1 MSAGHATI
9 DLAPLE
15 ARYEIVGELRGGG
28 PHAYSTYFA
37 RRRDDGSEVI
47 ITVANATEGDNNSL
61 SHLASDTQLLR
72 DSHHPNL
79 PQVLD
84 GIWLGSNA
92 FSVVSERVRGRTL
105 AERLD
110 RGERIANP
118 RIAVILQDVA
128 TVLDWARSQGVVH
141 RGVTPETITFA
152 AADNRAMVTL
162 LPTPV
167 PLDGV
172 PNACADA
179 RTIGVLA
186 RDMLAGER
194 LSDRPRDDAPTLAQ
208 VRRDLAT
215 RVLDAT
221 ERMVAC
227 RQDGEAP
234 SIAAFLAVVASA
246 DVLKQAEVEMAAL
259 KEEYEE
265 QHQAELRKCDAEREA
280 IQQRDAEQMAML
292 AGEREEFERTM
303 ADERAAIE
311 AERAQFEATMSERQ
325 KQLAAVRADLEH
337 ERSKLE
343 ARLAELETRRAEVER
358 LRDEAIAAGA
368 NVSSIEPSI
377 VSAPFAPVRGAAN
390 ALASIVAERIA
401 KAQRETPPSVG
412 ESERIDASVG
422 AVPVLPAG
430 EGRPRWFI
438 PAGAAGLLAVL
449 IAIAM
454 VLDHRAPP
462 RVGVPAA
469 SAALADSAGLP
480 RAGFLTQTAGGTVGH
495 PLSGT
500 PAADSLSGAGSAAD
514 TMPAADLTDSAQAA
528 ADSAAASALRRA
540 AAIAAQRR
548 AEATRARQAAE
559 AAAARAAAD
568 STVRRDTLGE
578 FIRPV
583 RRPVSDT
590 IVRRDTL
597 FRRDTLPRRDTL
609 VRPDTS
615 RLRPDTLE
623 RVAERRR

>member
-1 MSAGHATI
+1 IMTHRDDRAGRAAVPARAGAGTATAAAARGRAPAVRRRPPSRPIARCPADPAASPRPRPRASETRHGSRTLSRWYARHGHRTFGPFGSQRMSAGHATI

-47 ITVANATEGDNNSL
+47 ITVANATEGDNNAL

-92 FSVVSERVRGRTL
+92 FAVVSERVRGRTL

-172 PNACADA
+172 PKACADA

-259 KEEYEE
+259 KEEYE
-265 QHQAELRKCDAEREA
+265 
-280 IQQRDAEQMAML
+280 
-292 AGEREEFERTM
+292 
-303 ADERAAIE
+303 
-311 AERAQFEATMSERQ
+311 
-325 KQLAAVRADLEH
+325 
-337 ERSKLE
+337 
-343 ARLAELETRRAEVER
+343 
-358 LRDEAIAAGA
+358 
-368 NVSSIEPSI
+368 
-377 VSAPFAPVRGAAN
+377 
-390 ALASIVAERIA
+390 
-401 KAQRETPPSVG
+401 
-412 ESERIDASVG
+412 
-422 AVPVLPAG
+422 
-430 EGRPRWFI
+430 
-438 PAGAAGLLAVL
+438 
-449 IAIAM
+449 
-454 VLDHRAPP
+454 
-462 RVGVPAA
+462 
-469 SAALADSAGLP
+469 
-480 RAGFLTQTAGGTVGH
+480 
-495 PLSGT
+495 
-500 PAADSLSGAGSAAD
+500 
-514 TMPAADLTDSAQAA
+514 
-528 ADSAAASALRRA
+528 
-540 AAIAAQRR
+540 
-548 AEATRARQAAE
+548 
-559 AAAARAAAD
+559 
-568 STVRRDTLGE
+568 
-578 FIRPV
+578 
-583 RRPVSDT
+583 
-590 IVRRDTL
+590 
-597 FRRDTLPRRDTL
+597 
-609 VRPDTS
+609 
-615 RLRPDTLE
+615 
-623 RVAERRR
+623 

>member
-37 RRRDDGSEVI
+37 RRRDDGGEVI
-47 ITVANATEGDNNSL
+47 ITVANATEGDNNAL

-92 FSVVSERVRGRTL
+92 FAVVSERVRGRTL

-110 RGERIANP
+110 RSERIANP

-128 TVLDWARSQGVVH
+128 TVLDWARTQGIVH
-141 RGVTPETITFA
+141 RAVTPETITFA
-152 AADNRAMVTL
+152 AADNRVMVTL
-162 LPTPV
+162 LPTQIPIAAV
-167 PLDGV
+167 PD
-172 PNACADA
+172 ACADA
-179 RTIGVLA
+179 RTIGILA
-186 RDMLAGER
+186 RDMLAGAR
-194 LSDRPRDDAPTLAQ
+194 LSDHSDDEPTPLADVRP
-208 VRRDLAT
+208 DLAT

-234 SIAAFLAVVASA
+234 SIAAFLAVIASA

-259 KEEYEE
+259 KEEYQE
-265 QHQAELRKCDAEREA
+265 QHQVELRKCEAEREA
-280 IQQRDAEQMAML
+280 IEQRDAEQMAML

-311 AERAQFEATMSERQ
+311 AERAQFHESMTERQ
-325 KQLAAVRADLEH
+325 KQLAGVRAELEQ
-337 ERSKLE
+337 ERAKLE

-368 NVSSIEPSI
+368 NVASIEPSI

-401 KAQRETPPSVG
+401 RSQREVPPSID
-412 ESERIDASVG
+412 EPERIERA
-422 AVPVLPAG
+422 APARV
-430 EGRPRWFI
+430 GRPRWYI
-438 PAGAAGLLAVL
+438 PAGAAALLAVL
-449 IAIAM
+449 IAIAVM
-454 VLDHRAPP
+454 LDHRAPSP
-462 RVGVPAA
+462 ITPATA
-469 SAALADSAGLP
+469 VLDSGGLP
-480 RAGFLTQTAGGTVGH
+480 RAGFLTQSAGGTVGRS
-495 PLSGT
+495 LSGS
-500 PAADSLSGAGSAAD
+500 PAADSLSSANAAD
-514 TMPAADLTDSAQAA
+514 SVPTADLTDSAQAA
-528 ADSAAASALRRA
+528 ADSAAARALRRA

-583 RRPVSDT
+583 RPPVSDT
-590 IVRRDTL
+590 IVRRDTM

-615 RLRPDTLE
+615 RPRADTFGGVSE
-623 RVAERRR
+623 RGR